1 MEDVV
6 NIFHE
11 QNNAAHPITP
21 GTLLYWMTTILA
33 GLITATAAVNF
44 YFNASEGE
52 PRVPTVALLVAGV
65 IWSIGW
71 ICRNVLAEH

>member
-1 MEDVV
+1 M
-6 NIFHE
+6 NIFQE
-11 QNNAAHPITP
+11 QNNVARPITP

-33 GLITATAAVNF
+33 GVITAMAAVNF

-52 PRVPTVALLVAGV
+52 PRVPIVALLVAGM
-65 IWSIGW
+65 IWLIGW